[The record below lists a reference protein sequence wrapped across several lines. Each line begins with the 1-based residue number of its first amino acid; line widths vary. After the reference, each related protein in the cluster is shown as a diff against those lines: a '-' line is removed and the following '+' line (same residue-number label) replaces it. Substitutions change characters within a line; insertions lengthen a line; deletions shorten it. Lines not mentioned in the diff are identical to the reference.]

1 MSATK
6 IALSFLVVISMALMP
21 IFWTFS
27 KTYDS
32 EKTRTFEPDEWKRSF
47 AMINKSSDP
56 GCGRGDMA
64 QDLIDNKRLVGL
76 TKAQVAVF
84 LGNPDVSHVRR
95 WLYSVGQCSFDW
107 RLSFLM
113 IRFDLNEKATYAG
126 ID

>member
-6 IALSFLVVISMALMP
+6 IAMGFFVVISMALMP

-27 KTYDS
+27 KTADF
-32 EKTRTFEPDEWKRSF
+32 EQTRIFELHEWKRLL
-47 AMINKSSDP
+47 AVINESSDP
-56 GCGRGDMA
+56 GRVRGGMA
-64 QDLIDNKRLVGL
+64 QDLIDKKRMVGL

-95 WLYSVGQCSFDW
+95 WLYSVGQCGFDW

-113 IRFDLNEKATYAG
+113 IRFDLIEKATYAG